1 MSSTSTS
8 SDASRSSG
16 SSTDPAARPWGR
28 TAGAWCAGLVL
39 AGVSVIAGCRAAGTD
54 AVTPVPQLLAFLPW
68 LLVPATAAALL
79 SLLARWW
86 PGLLW
91 AAVVLGSL
99 AWFLQPY
106 GTAREPGGPVAAR
119 LEVLTSNVEF
129 GWATDALLR
138 AVHRE
143 NPDIVFVQECE
154 YGCQATLRRE
164 LATPYPYR
172 QAVEGDTSVG
182 SVILSRYP
190 LTPAATIPAE
200 MGMPGAVADVDGTA
214 VRLQLAHP
222 KPPLPGQVG
231 LWKRE
236 LGRIQAWA
244 ARQTGPVVLAGD
256 FNASQ
261 DHAAFRRILGTG
273 LHDAARLTGKS
284 HEPSWPSSTTPMFGT
299 QIDHVL
305 LSDDFSTSRAR
316 FLDLPGT
323 DHRALLVNIALHRR
337 G

>member
-16 SSTDPAARPWGR
+16 SSAEPSARPWGR
-28 TAGAWCAGLVL
+28 LAGAWCAGLVL
-39 AGVSVIAGCRAAGTD
+39 AGVSVVVGCRSAGAD
-54 AVTPVPQLLAFLPW
+54 AITPVPQLLAFLPW
-68 LLVPATAAALL
+68 LLVPVSAAALL
-79 SLLARWW
+79 SLLVRWW
-86 PGLLW
+86 PGPVWGAALL
-91 AAVVLGSL
+91 ATL

-106 GTAREPGGPVAAR
+106 GPAREPGGPVAAR
-119 LEVLTSNVEF
+119 LTVLTSNVEF
-129 GWATDALLR
+129 GWATDALLK

-143 NPDIVFVQECE
+143 TPDIVFVQECE

-164 LATPYPYR
+164 LAGPYPYR

-222 KPPLPGQVG
+222 KPPLPGQVC

-236 LGRIQAWA
+236 LGRIAAWA
-244 ARQTGPVVLAGD
+244 GRQGGPVILAGD

-261 DHAAFRRILGTG
+261 DHAAFRRILDTG
-273 LHDAARLTGKS
+273 LRDAARLTGES
-284 HEPSWPSSTTPMFGT
+284 HEPSWPSRTTPAFGT

-305 LSDDFSTSRAR
+305 LSADFSASRAR

-323 DHRALLVNIALHRR
+323 DHRTLLVDIALHGRR
-337 G
+337 